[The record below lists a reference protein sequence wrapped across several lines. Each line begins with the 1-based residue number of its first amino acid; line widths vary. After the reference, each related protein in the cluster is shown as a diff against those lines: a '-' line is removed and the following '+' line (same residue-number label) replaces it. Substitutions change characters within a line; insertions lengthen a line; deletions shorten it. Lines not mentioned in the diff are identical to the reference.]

1 MNLARRHRHNAPD
14 FFLRVPLRQTQ
25 VMVDLSTLAASGA
38 TVIAAGLGAYI
49 SGRYGHQTAER
60 GARRER
66 RQALADAAIAANVA
80 LRRAFQESNPDWTG
94 RDWEILLDE
103 SYGALQSAGPVLPG
117 GLRHLRRSVRAAC
130 GEALGG
136 VAAFELVSVRERME
150 LADFDPVW
158 SQNARD
164 YLDVVVASLRRW
176 REASER
182 NAQSTAAPNFDEW
195 LRLESRYARN

>member
-1 MNLARRHRHNAPD
+1 MLVIASTRRVSP
-14 FFLRVPLRQTQ
+14 RVPLCVKLD
-25 VMVDLSTLAASGA
+25 VMTDLSTLAASGA
-38 TVIAAGLGAYI
+38 TIIAAGLGAYV

-60 GARRER
+60 VARRER
-66 RQALADAAIAANVA
+66 RQALADAAISANVA

-94 RDWEILLDE
+94 RDWEVLLDE
-103 SYGALQSAGPVLPG
+103 AYGTLQASGPLLPK

-136 VAAFELVSVRERME
+136 VAAYELVSVRESME

-164 YLDVVVASLRRW
+164 YLDVVLASLRRW

-182 NAQSTAAPNFDEW
+182 DAQSTAAPDFDGW
-195 LRLESRYARN
+195 LHAEGRYARS